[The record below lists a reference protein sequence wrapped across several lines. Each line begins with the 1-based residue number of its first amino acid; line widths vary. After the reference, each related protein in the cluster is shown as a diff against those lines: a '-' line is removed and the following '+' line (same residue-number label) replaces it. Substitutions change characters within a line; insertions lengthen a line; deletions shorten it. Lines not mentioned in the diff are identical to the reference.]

1 MTYCVE
7 RDVKLLTHALTVSAT
22 FKQQLSLSG
31 RVYGSLSDFVTRVSL
46 ICVSA
51 FLSLFKYLATIYGE
65 IKMCEL
71 KMYLFCH
78 PGLAF

>member
-51 FLSLFKYLATIYGE
+51 FFIVV
-65 IKMCEL
+65 
-71 KMYLFCH
+71 
-78 PGLAF
+78 